1 MRQNDGLILIDLL
14 RLHDDTQLTSC
25 LNGIAAGHAWEGF
38 RNIFELRES
47 LDIVFQCLSAG
58 TRTGSG
64 DRISRS
70 DQYRLDTSRLCIP
83 MMGSNGID
91 DLRRFMI
98 FLSELHA
105 EFYMRP
111 LLFPIDSLAYIM
123 KQPRSSG
130 KLYIGSH
137 FSRQNA
143 GEIGGIN
150 AVLQDILPI
159 AGTIL
164 QTAKRLDQFR
174 IHTADAAF
182 HDSLFTGFTDRL
194 IHFFLRLCHDLFDA
208 GRMDTAILDKT
219 FQRKTRDF
227 TADRIKARQDDSFR
241 SIINDEIDAGQ
252 RFDGTDISAF
262 TTNDASLHLFIRK
275 SHDGNCGL

>member
-47 LDIVFQCLSAG
+47 FDIVFQCLSTG

-91 DLRRFMI
+91 DLRRFMV

-111 LLFPIDSLAYIM
+111 LLFPIDSLADIM
-123 KQPRSSG
+123 
-130 KLYIGSH
+130 
-137 FSRQNA
+137 
-143 GEIGGIN
+143 E
-150 AVLQDILPI
+150 
-159 AGTIL
+159 
-164 QTAKRLDQFR
+164 
-174 IHTADAAF
+174 
-182 HDSLFTGFTDRL
+182 
-194 IHFFLRLCHDLFDA
+194 
-208 GRMDTAILDKT
+208 
-219 FQRKTRDF
+219 
-227 TADRIKARQDDSFR
+227 
-241 SIINDEIDAGQ
+241 
-252 RFDGTDISAF
+252 
-262 TTNDASLHLFIRK
+262 
-275 SHDGNCGL
+275 